1 MIAPENARLEARVHG
16 RVQGV
21 GFRYFVVETARRLH
35 LAGWVANQADGSVA
49 CVAEG
54 PREKLEGL
62 LAAIHQGPGA
72 ADVRHVSAAWMPST
86 GRLAGFSIRSGGH
99 PGD

>member
-1 MIAPENARLEARVHG
+1 
-16 RVQGV
+16 
-21 GFRYFVVETARRLH
+21 
-35 LAGWVANQADGSVA
+35 VA